1 MRSKPFFIAAVVAGL
16 AVTALPARAD
26 RDSAGAGI
34 IIGGAIGAVVGGPP
48 GWVAGM
54 AIGAAIGEGEEGRQ
68 ARIHGAPVYAGAPPG
83 SRVVALPPAGYQGVP
98 PDYVERRVAY
108 APRPTYVVQ
117 HAPAPMYYAPRA
129 VYPAPVYYGPPR
141 RYYRP
146 YYY

>member
-1 MRSKPFFIAAVVAGL
+1 MRSKPFFMAAVVAGL
-16 AVTALPARAD
+16 ALTALPARAD

-54 AIGAAIGEGEEGRQ
+54 AIGAMIGEGEDHRQ
-68 ARIHGAPVYAGAPPG
+68 ARVYGAPVYADAPRYAVPPVAYAPA
-83 SRVVALPPAGYQGVP
+83 RPVALPPPGFTGVP
-98 PDYVERRVAY
+98 PDYRAQY
-108 APRPTYVVQ
+108 APPVY
-117 HAPAPMYYAPRA
+117 AAPRV
-129 VYPAPVYYGPPR
+129 VYPAPAYYGPYGPPR